1 MSTGQRL
8 LKIEPGRD
16 RAETVL
22 MKGADTETEAR
33 IPRHNP
39 FLITCFKYQ
48 LLVFNLV
55 FVIAGTAL
63 LCVTT
68 LAHYA
73 FADYVRYMEDELWP
87 ILSLCYFVG
96 AAIFLTGAIGC
107 GAGWCETY
115 KVTITYCA
123 LMTLL
128 FLLTSAAASAIIAF
142 EAVGKD
148 NNTNNLNQGLTQAE
162 WRVERFM
169 LKSMDRVQ
177 SGRIIMDAVQVQ
189 LQCCGAKGY
198 MDWFKTPFHTIRN
211 ESELDIPGSCCL
223 NATRNF
229 SFTQPD
235 DSCGY
240 ELDTEAKAIDSI
252 YTEGCGPKV
261 ARFIRENLKG
271 LGAVGIIVIVLEI
284 LGFTCGCC
292 FLHQLRRK
300 RKEREMMEQ
309 YERLLQY

>member
-142 EAVGKD
+142 EAVGK
-148 NNTNNLNQGLTQAE
+148 AE